1 MTAIKTTN
9 IVEGNLAQEPK
20 YFPQGQ
26 YVARIVFRIMHTDRK
41 LNPQTNQ
48 WEDGR
53 TTAVDVNFYGATAE
67 RYAQTI
73 QQQPDAFAKGTAV
86 AAWGELSD
94 RPNTWTDR
102 DGNPQATPVING
114 TRIIPNQLVNQR
126 RANRQQSNFH
136 QPAAIHQR
144 GPGTGPVGGTTGT
157 GLNHHE
163 RQPGAVQP

>member
-20 YFPQGQ
+20 YFPKGQ

-53 TTAVDVNFYGATAE
+53 TTAVDVNFYGLAAE

-73 QQQPDAFAKGTAV
+73 QQQADVFAKGTAV
-86 AAWGELSD
+86 VAWGELSD
-94 RPNTWTDR
+94 RPNTWIDR
-102 DGNPQATPVING
+102 DGTPQATSVING
-114 TRIIPNQLVNQR
+114 TRIIPNQLVNQHVVPIASNPIPPACR
-126 RANRQQSNFH
+126 NTPTRSRNRT
-136 QPAAIHQR
+136 R
-144 GPGTGPVGGTTGT
+144 GRDNRHRPEPS
-157 GLNHHE
+157 
-163 RQPGAVQP
+163 PGAVQP

>member
-9 IVEGNLAQEPK
+9 IVEGNLATEPK
-20 YFPQGQ
+20 YFPKGQ

-73 QQQPDAFAKGTAV
+73 QQQPDVFAKGTAV
-86 AAWGELSD
+86 VAWGELSD

-102 DGNPQATPVING
+102 DGTPQATSVING

-126 RANRQQSNFH
+126 RVNRLQSNSTSLP
-136 QPAAIHQR
+136 QYA
-144 GPGTGPVGGTTGT
+144 
-157 GLNHHE
+157 N
-163 RQPGAVQP
+163 AVPEQDPWAGQQAQA